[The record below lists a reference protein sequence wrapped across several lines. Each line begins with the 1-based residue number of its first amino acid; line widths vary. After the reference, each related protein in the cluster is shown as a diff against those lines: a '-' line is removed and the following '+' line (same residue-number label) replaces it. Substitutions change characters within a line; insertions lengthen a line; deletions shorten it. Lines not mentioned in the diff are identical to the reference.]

1 MKCGEIWWT
10 DLHEPRGSGTRYRR
24 PVLIV
29 QSDTFNRST
38 IKTVLTVALTSNTRL
53 GSAPGNVALSRRES
67 GLQRPSVANVS
78 QVIALDRVFLTERVH
93 RVAHQVLR
101 RVDEGLGLVL
111 GLLRAPD
118 VSTWVAFQ
126 TPVGGSEHPR
136 SRRRS
141 ATRLAFL
148 SRSHLHS

>member
-1 MKCGEIWWT
+1 MSRG
-10 DLHEPRGSGTRYRR
+10 DREPGYRR

-93 RVAHQVLR
+93 RVADQVLR

-136 SRRRS
+136 SRRR
-141 ATRLAFL
+141 
-148 SRSHLHS
+148 